1 MATRT
6 RERILDAAWR
16 LFLKQGFA
24 GTTISQIEGA
34 ASLARGTGSFY
45 RHFRSKEDVLQAAVD
60 REVDRL
66 DAVRT
71 FGPEPEET
79 GGDVRVALA
88 IEFQRRLD
96 NLRRLHPL
104 MVLLHREREHLG
116 PSREH
121 LGERVIGRSLEVRS
135 SRLASWM
142 SRGDIPERDAD
153 ALAATVMCALTG
165 FHLSREFFGSS
176 PGSLGDEEFVS
187 TLVDLILGGS

>member
-1 MATRT
+1 MATPT

-16 LFLKQGFA
+16 LFLKQGFV
-24 GTTISQIEGA
+24 GTTVSQIEGA
-34 ASLARGTGSFY
+34 ASLAPGTGSFY
-45 RHFRSKEDVLQAAVD
+45 RHFRSKEDVLRAAVD

-66 DAVRT
+66 DAVST
-71 FGPEPEET
+71 FGPEPDET

-121 LGERVIGRSLEVRS
+121 LGERVVGRNLDVRS
-135 SRLASWM
+135 HRLESWM
-142 SRGDIPERDAD
+142 SAGVIPVRDAD
-153 ALAATVMCALTG
+153 ALAATVLAALTG
-165 FHLSREFFGSS
+165 YHLSREFFGSP
-176 PGSLGDEEFVS
+176 PGALSEEEFVS
-187 TLVDLILGGS
+187 TLVGLVTGP

>member
-1 MATRT
+1 MVTPT

-24 GTTISQIEGA
+24 GTTISEIEGA
-34 ASLARGTGSFY
+34 ASLAKGSGSFY
-45 RHFRSKEDVLQAAVD
+45 RHFRSKEDVLRAAVD

-66 DAVRT
+66 DAGRT
-71 FGPEPEET
+71 LGPELDEA
-79 GGDVRVALA
+79 GGDVRVVLA

-96 NLRRLHPL
+96 SLRRLQPL

-121 LGERVIGRSLEVRS
+121 LGENVIGRNLEVRS
-135 SRLASWM
+135 QRLESWM
-142 SRGDIPERDAD
+142 SRGVIPARDAE

-165 FHLSREFFGSS
+165 YHLALEFFGSP
-176 PGSLGDEEFVS
+176 PGSLKEEAFVS
-187 TLVDLILGGS
+187 TLVDLVVGS